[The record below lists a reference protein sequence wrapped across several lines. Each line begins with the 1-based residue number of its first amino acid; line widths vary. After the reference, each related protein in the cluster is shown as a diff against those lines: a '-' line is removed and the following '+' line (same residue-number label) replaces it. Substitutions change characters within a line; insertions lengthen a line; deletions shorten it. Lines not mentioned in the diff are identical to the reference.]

1 MPEPIYVVVQFALML
16 VKVVSFCMFARA
28 ILSWFE
34 LNPENKLVRFLYAM
48 TEPAVQPVRNLFYK
62 KNWFADVPIDMSFT
76 ATFMIIYL
84 IEIFMEMLLL

>member
-1 MPEPIYVVVQFALML
+1 ML

-34 LNPENKLVRFLYAM
+34 LNPENKLVRLLYAM

-84 IEIFMEMLLL
+84 IEIFMEMMLL

>member
-1 MPEPIYVVVQFALML
+1 ML

-34 LNPENKLVRFLYAM
+34 LNPENKLVRLLYAM

-76 ATFMIIYL
+76 ATFMIVYL
-84 IEIFMEMLLL
+84 IEIFMEIMLL